1 MRRHCALLFAA
12 MLVCGCLHPLRTE
25 STVTATMTAPM
36 KAEIKSVTSAPLPTG
51 DDDPVTAMP
60 LPGYGCGDGPCVGLI
75 DVDGLLL
82 NQKFVGPY
90 AIGENPVAAFREKLD
105 AAARAGVGALVLR
118 INSPGGGVTATDVM
132 WQELNNFRAR
142 TGKPVVACLMDVAA
156 GGGYYLATAADV
168 ILAHPTTLTGGIG
181 VIWNSY
187 NLKDMMLQQNIFH
200 QPIKAGAN
208 IDMGTV
214 TTPLPAEA
222 KRLLQAMADEFHD
235 RFKRVVLK
243 ARPAVD
249 PNNTTTFDG
258 RIFTAT
264 QAQQLGLVDRLG
276 YLDDAIAAAR
286 AAAGSSAGSVVV
298 FHRPSDPAFTPYAS
312 TPNVPVQGSGIVPV
326 NIPGLERSRLP
337 TFLYLW
343 QPDPTLEKLGG
354 R

>member
-1 MRRHCALLFAA
+1 MRRHLPLLFAA
-12 MLVCGCLHPLRTE
+12 LTLPGCLHPIRTE
-25 STVTATMTAPM
+25 SLVT
-36 KAEIKSVTSAPLPTG
+36 TSPVKGELKNITTTLPTG

-60 LPGYGCGDGPCVGLI
+60 LPGYGCADGPCVGLI

-90 AIGENPVAAFREKLD
+90 AVGENPVAAFREKLD
-105 AAARAGVGALVLR
+105 AAARTGVAAVVVR

-142 TGKPVVACLMDVAA
+142 TGKPIVACLMDVAA

-168 ILAHPTTLTGGIG
+168 VVAHPTTLTGGIG

-200 QPIKAGAN
+200 QPIKAGTN
-208 IDMGTV
+208 IDMGTA
-214 TTPLPAEA
+214 TTALTPEA
-222 KRLLQAMADEFHD
+222 KRLLQEMADEFHE

-249 PNNTTTFDG
+249 PNRAATFDG
-258 RIFTAT
+258 RIMTAT

-286 AAAGSSAGSVVV
+286 TAAGCPSAGVVV
-298 FHRPSDPAFTPYAS
+298 FHRPKDPAFTAYAT
-312 TPNVPVQGSGIVPV
+312 TPNVPVQGSGVIPV
-326 NIPGLERSRLP
+326 SIPGIERSRLP

-343 QPDPTLEKLGG
+343 QPDPTLERQSG